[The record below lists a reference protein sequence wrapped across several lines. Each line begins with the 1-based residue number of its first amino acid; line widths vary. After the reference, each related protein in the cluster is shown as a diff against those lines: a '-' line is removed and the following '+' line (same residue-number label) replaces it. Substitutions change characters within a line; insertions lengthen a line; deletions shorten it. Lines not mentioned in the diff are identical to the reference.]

1 MGIRINR
8 FVLLSLVVVF
18 VCSFGYAKTETKKDE
33 TYQQLKILLDVLNY
47 TKENYVEEVDT
58 QKLIVS
64 AIKGITKALDPF
76 SQFME
81 PDTFKELK
89 VETEGQFGGLGIRIA
104 IRDEWL
110 TVITPLPGTP
120 AYKAGILPGDKIV
133 KIEGESTQGITIEEA
148 VKKLRGTPGTKVNI
162 TIAREGVKDTIDY
175 TITRDIIK
183 IEVVKCKQ
191 ELKDGIAYLAL
202 YEFNS
207 NSFSEMKKSLD
218 DLQKK
223 GMKGLV
229 LDLRNNPGGLLDQAV
244 EISKLFIGGKKLIVY
259 TEGRSSPRKEYRA
272 SEHAPFEDIPMVVLV
287 NGGSASGAEIL
298 AGALQDNKRA
308 IIVGSQTFGKASVQ
322 SVITLDNGYGLK
334 LTTAK
339 YYTPS
344 GRCIH
349 REEKISTK
357 GSTTTY
363 VGGIIPDIVIEVPK
377 EIEAKLYQQRE
388 EVYYSDK
395 GAVPAVKKEEQVED
409 VVLNRAY
416 EILKAINIYS
426 QNIGLQEKSK

>member
-1 MGIRINR
+1 MKRFII
-8 FVLLSLVVVF
+8 FVLLTTFFSITTTF
-18 VCSFGYAKTETKKDE
+18 AKQEQDK

-47 TKENYVEEVDT
+47 TKENYVEEVDIE
-58 QKLIVS
+58 KLINS
-64 AIKGITKALDPF
+64 AAKGITRSLDAF

-81 PDTFKELK
+81 PDDFKELK

-120 AYKAGILPGDKIV
+120 AYKIGILPGDKIV
-133 KIEGESTQGITIEEA
+133 KIENESTQGITVTDA

-162 TIAREGVKDTIDY
+162 TIVREGVKEPIDY

-183 IEVVKCKQ
+183 IEAVKFKT
-191 ELKDGIAYLAL
+191 ELKDGIGYIAL

-207 NSFSEMKKSLD
+207 NSYSEMVDSLNELKKR
-218 DLQKK
+218 
-223 GMKGLV
+223 GMTSLV
-229 LDLRNNPGGLLDQAV
+229 LDLRNNPGGLLNQAV
-244 EISKLFIGGKKLIVY
+244 DISKLFIGDNKLIVY
-259 TEGRSSPRKEYRA
+259 TEGRNAPRKDYRA
-272 SEHAPFEDIPMVVLV
+272 DEKALFADIPMVTLV

-298 AGALQDNKRA
+298 AGALQDNKRSL
-308 IIVGSQTFGKASVQ
+308 IIGSQTFGKASVQ
-322 SVITLDNGYGLK
+322 SVLNLDKGYGLK
-334 LTTAK
+334 ITTAK

-344 GRCIH
+344 GRSIQ
-349 REEKISTK
+349 REEKSSVK
-357 GSTTTY
+357 GSTETY
-363 VGGIIPDIVIEVPK
+363 TGGIIPDIIINVPK

-388 EVYYSDK
+388 EIYFSGKEPVS
-395 GAVPAVKKEEQVED
+395 AVKKEDQVED

-426 QNIGLQEKSK
+426 QYNRK